1 MTNYM
6 MTMEEKAEF
15 QRREGCQLKGN
26 SCCAL
31 KHAVRSLT
39 NLDDFVSERI
49 GEGFF
54 SEVYRVTHRTTG
66 KVMVLKMNIKQSN
79 RFNMLK
85 EVQLMNKLS
94 HPNILGYDNYYN
106 LILKTC
112 HMKHI
117 YYLHINI
124 LFLFIN

>member
-6 MTMEEKAEF
+6 MTMEERAEF
-15 QRREGCQLKGN
+15 QRKEGCKLKGN

-39 NLDDFVSERI
+39 NLDDFVTERI

-54 SEVYRVTHRTTG
+54 SEVYRVTHQTTG

-94 HPNILGYDNYYN
+94 HPNILGYECYSC
-106 LILKTC
+106 LKNVLYGLGT
-112 HMKHI
+112 I
-117 YYLHINI
+117 
-124 LFLFIN
+124 

>member
-1 MTNYM
+1 MTNHM
-6 MTMEEKAEF
+6 TTMEEKKAEL
-15 QRREGCQLKGN
+15 QRKEGCRFKGN

-39 NLDDFVSERI
+39 NLDDFISERI

-54 SEVYRVTHRTTG
+54 SEVYRVTHQTTG

-94 HPNILGYDNYYN
+94 HPNILGYV
-106 LILKTC
+106 L
-112 HMKHI
+112 
-117 YYLHINI
+117 
-124 LFLFIN
+124 